1 MQSDTTT
8 TSALTALL
16 DTVNKSDPLSFDL
29 INFLQS
35 LDSISSESCK
45 QVQIFLENLKHLQEH
60 YQVALESLSFE
71 CPLFLAFKRDLNV
84 AAHSTLAT
92 MIENC
97 MMATAPPVRR
107 DLKNIKSL
115 LSSDVRALVPSR
127 MLAKELGVS
136 DQTLR
141 REIYLARQKA
151 SMLATTIQQEEQ
163 EEEEKVHH
171 HQTES
176 VIEKDSNDGC
186 EESCSEAG
194 QNPFPTTCASP
205 LRMEDCSF
213 NGDDED
219 EWLDVE
225 AWLRDEIFA

>member
-1 MQSDTTT
+1 
-8 TSALTALL
+8 
-16 DTVNKSDPLSFDL
+16 
-29 INFLQS
+29 
-35 LDSISSESCK
+35 
-45 QVQIFLENLKHLQEH
+45 
-60 YQVALESLSFE
+60 
-71 CPLFLAFKRDLNV
+71 
-84 AAHSTLAT
+84 

-107 DLKNIKSL
+107 DLKSIKSL

-151 SMLATTIQQEEQ
+151 SILATTMQQEEQ
-163 EEEEKVHH
+163 EEEQEEEEEEKVHH
-171 HQTES
+171 HQKES
-176 VIEKDSNDGC
+176 VNEKDSNDGC